1 MKRAASAKFPNS
13 VQLFKFCLKVMGQ
26 QRNSKIN
33 DQEVGHILDFNP
45 SDCSHWKRGEKN
57 VKSVFALAKLAETLH
72 VDQGILHDI
81 VSGASG
87 LDEAFFEFNEGIAIK
102 EATSSVS
109 GLNPSQVTAI
119 RNRIEGFV
127 TQLHQQSEF
136 STPPLY
142 LPEVLRFFSFI
153 ATQPVE
159 MVDRLSRVLRTKPGY
174 YSIQFRKGEL
184 KSQTRMSVARDL
196 ARIIL
201 DSERARFPE
210 LGDVVPELLAYEQM
224 IFTADLLAPKSLLQ
238 REISR
243 LDVRRNLVSELAS
256 LFWAPKAL
264 IGFQIQEMLKSEFAG
279 RSVSVEPSTGV
290 ATGIVLEPAASS
302 LTSLSNAG

>member
-26 QRNSKIN
+26 QRNGKIN

-57 VKSVFALAKLAETLH
+57 VKSVFALAKLAEALR
-72 VDQGILHDI
+72 VDQGILHDLA
-81 VSGASG
+81 SGASG
-87 LDEAFFEFNEGIAIK
+87 LDEAFFEYNEG
-102 EATSSVS
+102 
-109 GLNPSQVTAI
+109 LAI
-119 RNRIEGFV
+119 REAVLACSQLTQAEVESARRRIADFV
-127 TQLHQQSEF
+127 SQLHAQSEF
-136 STPPLY
+136 TTPPLY
-142 LPEVLRFFSFI
+142 LPEVLRFFSFVT
-153 ATQPVE
+153 TQPVE

-210 LGDVVPELLAYEQM
+210 LGDLNPQLLAFEQ
-224 IFTADLLAPKSLLQ
+224 IVFAANLLAPKSLMQVELN
-238 REISR
+238 R
-243 LDVRRNLVSELAS
+243 LDVRRNVVAELAS

-264 IGFQIQEMLKSEFAG
+264 IGFQIQEILRMTHEDAAG
-279 RSVSVEPSTGV
+279 ILPVRDSVHGEAGLQAGV
-290 ATGIVLEPAASS
+290 HEIQQ
-302 LTSLSNAG
+302 AG

>member
-26 QRNSKIN
+26 QRSTKIN

-57 VKSVFALAKLAETLH
+57 VRSVFALAKLSEVLRVEQA
-72 VDQGILHDI
+72 ILHDLA
-81 VSGASG
+81 SGSSG
-87 LDEAFFEFNEGIAIK
+87 LDEAFFEYNEGLTIREAIAACTQSTQS
-102 EATSSVS
+102 EVEGA
-109 GLNPSQVTAI
+109 
-119 RNRIEGFV
+119 RRRIEAFV
-127 TQLHQQSEF
+127 AQLHAQSEF
-136 STPPLY
+136 TTPPLY
-142 LPEVLRFFSFI
+142 LPEVLRFFSFVS
-153 ATQPVE
+153 TQPVE

-184 KSQTRMSVARDL
+184 KAQTRMSVARDI

-210 LGDVVPELLAYEQM
+210 LGDLNPQLLAFEQLV
-224 IFTADLLAPKSLLQ
+224 FAANLLAPKNLIQ
-238 REISR
+238 QEMNR
-243 LDVRRNLVSELAS
+243 LDVRRNVVAELAS

-264 IGFQIQEMLKSEFAG
+264 VGFQIQEMLRTTQQQIFSRNATETNAVLDGSGRGQINFDLPQAG
-279 RSVSVEPSTGV
+279 
-290 ATGIVLEPAASS
+290 
-302 LTSLSNAG
+302 

>member
-26 QRNSKIN
+26 QRNGKIN

-57 VKSVFALAKLAETLH
+57 VKSVFALAKLAEALR
-72 VDQGILHDI
+72 VDQGILHDLA
-81 VSGASG
+81 SGASG
-87 LDEAFFEFNEGIAIK
+87 LDEAYFEYNEG
-102 EATSSVS
+102 
-109 GLNPSQVTAI
+109 LAI
-119 RNRIEGFV
+119 REAVLACSQLSQSEVESARRRIADFV
-127 TQLHQQSEF
+127 SQLHSQSEF
-136 STPPLY
+136 TTPPLY
-142 LPEVLRFFSFI
+142 LPEVLRFFSFVT
-153 ATQPVE
+153 TQPVE

-184 KSQTRMSVARDL
+184 KAQTRMSVARDL

-210 LGDVVPELLAYEQM
+210 LGDLNPQLLAFEQ
-224 IFTADLLAPKSLLQ
+224 ILFAANLLAPKNLMQVELN
-238 REISR
+238 R
-243 LDVRRNLVSELAS
+243 LDVRRNVVSELAS

-264 IGFQIQEMLKSEFAG
+264 VGFQIQEILRTTHED
-279 RSVSVEPSTGV
+279 
-290 ATGIVLEPAASS
+290 AASILPVRDSVHGDAS
-302 LTSLSNAG
+302 LAAGSPEIQQAG

>member
-26 QRNSKIN
+26 QRNGKIN

-57 VKSVFALAKLAETLH
+57 VKSVFALAKLAEALR
-72 VDQGILHDI
+72 VDQGILHDLA
-81 VSGASG
+81 SGASG
-87 LDEAFFEFNEGIAIK
+87 LDEAYFEYSEGMAIR
-102 EATSSVS
+102 EALTSAAQVS
-109 GLNPSQVTAI
+109 QSQVESA
-119 RNRIEGFV
+119 RRRITDFV
-127 TQLHQQSEF
+127 TQLHTQSEF
-136 STPPLY
+136 TTPPLY

-153 ATQPVE
+153 TTQPVE

-184 KSQTRMSVARDL
+184 KAQTRMSVARDL

-210 LGDVVPELLAYEQM
+210 LGDMNPQLIAFEQ
-224 IFTADLLAPKSLLQ
+224 ILFAANLLAPKSLMQAELN
-238 REISR
+238 R
-243 LDVRRNLVSELAS
+243 LDVRRNVVSELAA

-264 IGFQIQEMLKSEFAG
+264 VGFQIQEILRTTSTVIQATLGATSGIHADTSSDTGTQSMQQAG
-279 RSVSVEPSTGV
+279 
-290 ATGIVLEPAASS
+290 
-302 LTSLSNAG
+302 

>member
-1 MKRAASAKFPNS
+1 MKRAASTKFPNS

-26 QRNSKIN
+26 QRNGKIN

-57 VKSVFALAKLAETLH
+57 VKSVFALAKLAEALR
-72 VDQGILHDI
+72 VEQGILHDLA
-81 VSGASG
+81 SGASG
-87 LDEAFFEFNEGIAIK
+87 LDEAYFEYSEG
-102 EATSSVS
+102 
-109 GLNPSQVTAI
+109 LAI
-119 RNRIEGFV
+119 REAVMACAQVSQPEVESARRRISDFV
-127 TQLHQQSEF
+127 AQLHTQSEF
-136 STPPLY
+136 TTPPLY
-142 LPEVLRFFSFI
+142 LPEVLRFFSFVT
-153 ATQPVE
+153 TQPVE

-210 LGDVVPELLAYEQM
+210 LGDLNPQLLAFEQ
-224 IFTADLLAPKSLLQ
+224 ILFAANLLAPKNLMQVELN
-238 REISR
+238 R
-243 LDVRRNLVSELAS
+243 LDVRRNVVSELAS

-264 IGFQIQEMLKSEFAG
+264 VGFQIQEILRSTHDAAATVLHSRDGIHGESGLQGASQEMQQAG
-279 RSVSVEPSTGV
+279 
-290 ATGIVLEPAASS
+290 
-302 LTSLSNAG
+302 